1 LPELPE
7 VETIK
12 RTLEERIVGKRIKC
26 IQVLLEKM
34 VLPLNVEQ
42 FKIRV
47 EGSIITGLGR
57 RGKYLLVHLSF
68 ASVLIIS
75 LRMTGRLIFVPS
87 GKDILVNKHTHLVFE
102 FDDGSFLY
110 FNDVRKFGT
119 IHCVPVEK
127 LDNCPEIAKLGPEP
141 LGPEFSETL
150 LKEML
155 HTRRKKIKQLLLDQ
169 TFIAGIGNIYAD
181 EILFQAGIH
190 PETLSKSLT
199 SRQVHSLFRA
209 IVGVLNEGV
218 KHRGT
223 TIKDYVDGDGITGN
237 YQDYLKVYGRKGKK
251 CYNCG
256 KQIETIK
263 LGGRTAHFCPGCQR
277 EGI

>member
-12 RTLEERIVGKRIKC
+12 RTLEERIVGKRIKS
-26 IQVLLEKM
+26 IQVLLEKI

-47 EGSIITGLGR
+47 EGSTITGLDR
-57 RGKYLLVHLSF
+57 RGKYLLVHLS
-68 ASVLIIS
+68 SSCVLIIS

-87 GKDILVNKHTHLVFE
+87 GKDILINKHTHLVFE
-102 FDDGSFLY
+102 FDDGSFLH

-119 IHCVPVEK
+119 IHCVPEEK
-127 LDNCPEIAKLGPEP
+127 LDNSPEIAKLGPEP
-141 LGPEFSETL
+141 LGSEFSETL

-155 HTRRKKIKQLLLDQ
+155 HSKRKKIKQLLLDQ

-190 PETLSKSLT
+190 PEALPKSLT
-199 SRQVHSLFRA
+199 SSQVHSLFQA
-209 IVGVLNEGV
+209 IVSVLNEGV

-251 CYNCG
+251 CYCG

>member
-1 LPELPE
+1 MPELPE

-87 GKDILVNKHTHLVFE
+87 GKDILINKHTHLVFE
-102 FDDGSFLY
+102 FDDGSFLH

-169 TFIAGIGNIYAD
+169 TFIAGIEIFMPMKSCSSGNSSGG
-181 EILFQAGIH
+181 F
-190 PETLSKSLT
+190 TKSLT
-199 SRQVHSLFRA
+199 SSQVHSLFQA
-209 IVGVLNEGV
+209 IVSVLNEGV
-218 KHRGT
+218 KHRVLQLGLCRW
-223 TIKDYVDGDGITGN
+223 GWN
-237 YQDYLKVYGRKGKK
+237 YR
-251 CYNCG
+251 
-256 KQIETIK
+256 
-263 LGGRTAHFCPGCQR
+263 
-277 EGI
+277 